1 MTDSTTAA
9 PVANP
14 EPLMLVEAREAPE
27 VVRRQLLSNREA
39 VQALVTALR
48 S

>member
-1 MTDSTTAA
+1 MTR
-9 PVANP
+9 P
-14 EPLMLVEAREAPE
+14 EPVTGEPLLLVEAREAPE